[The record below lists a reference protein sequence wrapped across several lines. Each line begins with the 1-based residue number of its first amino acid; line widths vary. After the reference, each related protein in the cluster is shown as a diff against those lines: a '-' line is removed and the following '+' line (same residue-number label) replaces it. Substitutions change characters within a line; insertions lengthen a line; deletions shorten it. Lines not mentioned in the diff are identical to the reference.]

1 MDIISDWIKR
11 ALSDGQ
17 MVLLFVVVSLCAIG
31 IVLFADMLAPVIAAI
46 VIAFLLDGTVTWLKK
61 RGVSHFFASIVVFIA
76 FSLTGLIVIIT
87 ILPLLF
93 EQIAQFINTT
103 PAMMTSL
110 QSLLLSLQ
118 KEFPDILS
126 ATQVHVWFV
135 RLGEEVANM
144 GPKLLQYSLTGVAG
158 ALTIAVYMI
167 LVPVMVFFFLKD
179 KEQIISWLSGF
190 FPNERGLVTEVW
202 KESVERAGD
211 YARGKLYEII
221 IVGIASFAVYQFLGL
236 KFATLLAV
244 VTGFSVLVPYIG
256 AAIVTLPVALVA
268 YAQWGF
274 GADLAWTVIAYLI
287 LQALD
292 GNVLVPFMFSEVVN
306 LHPNAIIVAILI
318 FGGIWGLWGVFF
330 AIPLA
335 TMANAVIRVW
345 KNRSN
350 ELSGLKELS

>member
-11 ALSDGQ
+11 ALSDSQ
-17 MVLLFVVVSLCAIG
+17 MVLLFFVIFLSVIA

-61 RGVSHFFASIVVFIA
+61 RGVSHLVASVVVFIA
-76 FSLTGLIVIIT
+76 FSMLSLVVILTII
-87 ILPLLF
+87 PLLF
-93 EQIAQFINTT
+93 EQIAQFIKAT
-103 PAMMTSL
+103 PDMMASL

-118 KEFPDILS
+118 EKFPDILS
-126 ATQVHVWFV
+126 ADQVHTWFI

-144 GPKLLQYSLTGVAG
+144 GPKLLQYSLSGVAG
-158 ALTIAVYMI
+158 ALTIVVYMI

-179 KEQIISWLSGF
+179 KEQITSWLAGF
-190 FPNERGLVTEVW
+190 FPTERGLVTEVW

-211 YARGKLYEII
+211 YARGKFYEIT
-221 IVGIASFAVYQFLGL
+221 IVGVASFAVYQFLGL

-244 VTGFSVLVPYIG
+244 ITGFSVLIPYIG

-274 GADLAWTVIAYLI
+274 GVDLAWTVIAYLI

-335 TMANAVIRVW
+335 TMANAVIRAW
-345 KNRSN
+345 KDRPN
-350 ELSGLKELS
+350 EFSGN

>member
-11 ALSDGQ
+11 ALSDSQ
-17 MVLLFVVVSLCAIG
+17 MVLLFFVLFLCVIVV
-31 IVLFADMLAPVIAAI
+31 VLFADMLAPVIAAI
-46 VIAFLLDGTVTWLKK
+46 VIAFLLDGAVSWLKK
-61 RGVSHFFASIVVFIA
+61 RGASHLFAAVLVFII
-76 FSLTGLIVIIT
+76 FSMVSLIVIIT
-87 ILPLLF
+87 VLPLLF
-93 EQIAQFINTT
+93 EQIAQFINAT
-103 PAMMTSL
+103 PAMMVSL
-110 QSLLLSLQ
+110 QSVMLSLQ
-118 KEFPDILS
+118 DKFPELLS
-126 ATQVHVWFV
+126 ADQVHSWFV
-135 RLGEEVANM
+135 QLGEEVANM
-144 GPKLLQYSLTGVAG
+144 GPKLLQYSLSGVAG
-158 ALTIAVYMI
+158 ALSIAVYMI

-179 KEQIISWLSGF
+179 KEQISGWMAGF
-190 FPNERGLVTEVW
+190 FPTERGLVTEVW

-211 YARGKLYEII
+211 YARGKFYEII

-244 VTGFSVLVPYIG
+244 VTGFSVLIPYIG

-292 GNVLVPFMFSEVVN
+292 GNVLVPFMFSEVVK

-335 TMANAVIRVW
+335 TMANAVIRAW
-345 KNRSN
+345 KNRPN
-350 ELSGLKELS
+350 ELSGT